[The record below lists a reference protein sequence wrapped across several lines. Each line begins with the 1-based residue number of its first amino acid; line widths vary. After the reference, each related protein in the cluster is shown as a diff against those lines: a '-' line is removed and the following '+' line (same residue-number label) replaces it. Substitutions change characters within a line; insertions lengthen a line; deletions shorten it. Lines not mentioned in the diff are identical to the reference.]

1 MSSILIQYSIVAK
14 SKITGIETGYKIN
27 KYPFK
32 YDLSYTYMVPR
43 DISNNQY
50 LSKRSK
56 HKINAGFI
64 YKIDNNE
71 SLSLKLIGESGRK
84 ASPFSTIELGSY
96 FIFNAG
102 YNIQVNNNILN
113 ISIKNLFDKSYRN
126 SHNYNAADR
135 SVFLTYNYLY

>member
-1 MSSILIQYSIVAK
+1 MSSILFSVQYVAK

-56 HKINAGFI
+56 HKINTGFI
-64 YKIDNNE
+64 YEIDNNE

-84 ASPFSTIELGSY
+84 G
-96 FIFNAG
+96 
-102 YNIQVNNNILN
+102 
-113 ISIKNLFDKSYRN
+113 ISIF
-126 SHNYNAADR
+126 YN
-135 SVFLTYNYLY
+135 